1 MYGTDRGSLGHL
13 APAPGGAEFLRKT
26 WEIPA
31 GGGSGGGG
39 GGGVGRGV
47 TALKR
52 CDLTEDG
59 VAEIVAGREDGTVS
73 VSIQGMRALEKGRT
87 GSNVRPWVIS
97 HRGQDNTWGL
107 AAVNILTLTVC
118 VCTRN
123 YIRTCIKERARLDL
137 DRILPPEIGIAMVSS
152 GFGILSGLYWDK
164 AGKMVF
170 GLHACLLKS
179 IHTNWPTYAVRC
191 RPYTCIC
198 DPNFP
203 RQLVP

>member
-73 VSIQGMRALEKGRT
+73 VSIQGMEALEKGRT
-87 GSNVRPWVIS
+87 GSNLRPWVVS
-97 HRGQDNTWGL
+97 HRRQDNTGGL
-107 AAVNILTLTVC
+107 AALNI
-118 VCTRN
+118 
-123 YIRTCIKERARLDL
+123 
-137 DRILPPEIGIAMVSS
+137 
-152 GFGILSGLYWDK
+152 
-164 AGKMVF
+164 
-170 GLHACLLKS
+170 
-179 IHTNWPTYAVRC
+179 
-191 RPYTCIC
+191 
-198 DPNFP
+198 
-203 RQLVP
+203 